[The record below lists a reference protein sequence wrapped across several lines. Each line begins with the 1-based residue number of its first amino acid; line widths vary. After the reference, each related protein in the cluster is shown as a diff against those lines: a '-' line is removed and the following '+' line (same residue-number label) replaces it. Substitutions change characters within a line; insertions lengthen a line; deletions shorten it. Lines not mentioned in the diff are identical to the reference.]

1 MESYFSYAFNLCIT
15 RVKNDYVNSQFLRF
29 VFLLLVF
36 ISCEIVLA
44 APRPAAGYWL
54 PAAVINISRQ
64 LTAGN
69 RNENVPNALI
79 INLIK
84 RQKQEFNVL

>member
-1 MESYFSYAFNLCIT
+1 MEFYGIFSYAFNLCIT

-64 LTAGN
+64 WPQPGIEMKMC
-69 RNENVPNALI
+69 RMH
-79 INLIK
+79 
-84 RQKQEFNVL
+84 